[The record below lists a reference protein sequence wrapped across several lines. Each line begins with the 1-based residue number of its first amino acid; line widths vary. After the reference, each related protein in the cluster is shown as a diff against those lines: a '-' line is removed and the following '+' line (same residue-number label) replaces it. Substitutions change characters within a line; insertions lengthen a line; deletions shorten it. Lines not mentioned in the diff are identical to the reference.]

1 MKEEKN
7 LSKQVKNS
15 DLNMF
20 TQNIF
25 PKVFEDIAQTCYL
38 QQMDAFE
45 KLFKETPFYNKV
57 RKEMAVAVY
66 SHLKKE

>member
-1 MKEEKN
+1 
-7 LSKQVKNS
+7 
-15 DLNMF
+15 MF

-66 SHLKKE
+66 SHLKKK